1 MPRGREIFLKIALFP
16 EVSVVP
22 KGLQKDS
29 DYKIY
34 QNTFHSNF
42 GENFWKEAKSS
53 KVNSRQTWTVIG
65 ELTDSGD
72 LKRWTIAKHDHF

>member
-34 QNTFHSNF
+34 QNIFHSNLPTQ
-42 GENFWKEAKSS
+42 
-53 KVNSRQTWTVIG
+53 VT
-65 ELTDSGD
+65 
-72 LKRWTIAKHDHF
+72 